1 MLYFMTFLPSPPRAF
16 VSILSRNSHKP
27 LPRWVHRR
35 SRGEGQYGR
44 RSCGT
49 LDIQSAFCE
58 PGRLTIKIISI
69 FFILNFD
76 ALGSH
81 TNITLYPTPAL
92 LPPCH

>member
-1 MLYFMTFLPSPPRAF
+1 MTIHPSPPRAF

-58 PGRLTIKIISI
+58 PGRLTIKIIQPDQETKDAIVISI
-69 FFILNFD
+69 FLAVTPIKLHLHDHEFD
-76 ALGSH
+76 
-81 TNITLYPTPAL
+81 TN
-92 LPPCH
+92 